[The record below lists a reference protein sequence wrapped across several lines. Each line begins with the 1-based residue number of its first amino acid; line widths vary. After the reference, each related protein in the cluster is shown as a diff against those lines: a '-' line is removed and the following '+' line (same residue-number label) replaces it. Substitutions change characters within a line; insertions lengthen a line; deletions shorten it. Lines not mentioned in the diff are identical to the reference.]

1 MPTLANNVFGKF
13 FALASLLFLKKKMES
28 FVPQNAPNTR
38 KPQLLKKIEGFIG
51 FVNEILVLKNENGV
65 ITASDDRF
73 WLYRSSKIN
82 FAV

>member
-1 MPTLANNVFGKF
+1 
-13 FALASLLFLKKKMES
+13 MES

-73 WLYRSSKIN
+73 WLYRS
-82 FAV
+82 